1 MRHLWTR
8 FALTAGLV
16 AGTAAP
22 ASAFYW
28 VGWPGA
34 NPVGPPMVTV
44 VEPLPERPKPG
55 EYVVEPPPG
64 PGPTEDPTKGV
75 PEPATLVLAAI
86 GVGGLAVRW
95 WNKRKRK

>member
-1 MRHLWTR
+1 MRHIWMR
-8 FALTAGLV
+8 FGLAAVTV
-16 AGTAAP
+16 AGTTAP

-34 NPVGPPMVTV
+34 NPVGPPTITV

-55 EYVVEPPPG
+55 EVIVEPPPG
-64 PGPTEDPTKGV
+64 PTDEPPKNV

-86 GVGGLAVRW
+86 GASGLAVRW
-95 WNKRKRK
+95 WKKRKKK